1 MRVLVTGATGNVG
14 TSVLDS
20 LAGDPGISE
29 VIGLARRIPQLSIPK
44 TRFVAAD
51 VATADLVPL
60 LTGVQAVVHLAWQL
74 QPRRAEA
81 RLEAVN
87 VRGSR
92 RVFDA
97 VVRAR
102 VPQLVVASSVGAY
115 APGPKDRRVDE
126 QWPTTGVP
134 TSLYSRQKA
143 RVERTLDELEQLE
156 PEIAVARLRPA
167 LIFKRGAGSEIKG
180 LFIGRWVPKS
190 LLRSPMLRFV
200 PDTPGLCFQVV
211 HSLDVGDA
219 FRRAVVHR
227 SRGAFNIAAEP
238 VLDTQQMVE
247 ALEAKPIR
255 VPPFVLR
262 NACDLSYRL
271 RLQPTDPGWVDLAL
285 NSPLMS
291 TERAAQELGWSPR
304 RSAVDALKELFAG
317 LTRGAGMRTAPL
329 SPESAP

>member
-14 TSVLDS
+14 TSVLES
-20 LAGDPGISE
+20 LAHDPDVSE
-29 VIGLARRIPQLSIPK
+29 VIGLARRIPELRMPK

-51 VATADLVPL
+51 VTNEDLVSL
-60 LTGVQAVVHLAWQL
+60 FRGAQAVVHLAWQL

-81 RLEAVN
+81 QLEAVN

-92 RVFDA
+92 RVFEA
-97 VVRAR
+97 VVRAK

-126 QWPTTGVP
+126 RWPTTGIP

-143 RVERTLDELEQLE
+143 RVERALDELEQHE
-156 PEIAVARLRPA
+156 PEVLITRLRPA
-167 LIFKRGAGSEIKG
+167 LIFKGGASSEIKG
-180 LFIGRWVPKS
+180 LFIGRWVPKG

-200 PDTPGLCFQVV
+200 PDTPGFCFQAV

-219 FRRAVVHR
+219 FRLAVMRR

-238 VLDTQQMVE
+238 VLDTQRLVE
-247 ALEAKPIR
+247 TLHAKPIR
-255 VPPFVLR
+255 VPPRVLR
-262 NACDLSYRL
+262 GAVGLSYRI
-271 RLQPTDPGWVDLAL
+271 RLQPTHPGWIDLAL
-285 NSPLMS
+285 NCPLMS
-291 TERAAQELGWSPR
+291 TERASRELGWSPKH
-304 RSAVDALKELFAG
+304 SAVDAVKELFVG
-317 LTRGAGMRTAPL
+317 LTRGAGMHTAPL